1 MFSLFFSFL
10 QTQFLSSGATGNGQW
25 IVPVTLCC
33 GSYDVQKKILMED
46 IHSKVDLTDLS
57 GSWIKL
63 NANQTGFYRVNY
75 DEELASG
82 LKLAIESKQLTASDR
97 YGI

>member
-1 MFSLFFSFL
+1 M
-10 QTQFLSSGATGNGQW
+10 SSGAAGTGQW
-25 IVPVTLCC
+25 IVPVTLCS
-33 GSYDVQKKILMED
+33 GSYDVQKKFLLED
-46 IHSKVDLTDLS
+46 MHSKVDLTGLS

-75 DEELASG
+75 DQELASG